1 MFVLLCCAVGKES
14 FTATDALQYIFGLP
28 APQDSS
34 NVGVLSPKAIRLSL
48 QTVLLSLPPEHRA
61 VLVHARGVGL
71 DLVALVRQVAATK
84 LCVAGTEEEYLGKK
98 KKLKKSKKDQE
109 KLNGTN
115 GAAVF
120 NARLDGVITPVVE
133 STLCCDL
140 ELAASQQQSGREHG
154 TLCPL
159 GYAPLPTTSTAP
171 GSSASSTGRGAGLM
185 SMSWAEVLESCG
197 PGNASTVQ
205 SKHWAGG
212 GADGEREADSSQS
225 HCVRVDP
232 WLLARVRAS
241 LLKH

>member
-1 MFVLLCCAVGKES
+1 M
-14 FTATDALQYIFGLP
+14 
-28 APQDSS
+28 
-34 NVGVLSPKAIRLSL
+34 
-48 QTVLLSLPPEHRA
+48 
-61 VLVHARGVGL
+61 LVHARGVGL
-71 DLVALVRQVAATK
+71 DLVALVRQVVAAK
-84 LCVAGTEEEYLGKK
+84 LRVTGTEEEYLGKK

-109 KLNGTN
+109 KLNGAN

-159 GYAPLPTTSTAP
+159 GYAPLPTTSAAAA
-171 GSSASSTGRGAGLM
+171 GSIASSTGRGAGLM

-197 PGNASTVQ
+197 PGNASTIQ

-212 GADGEREADSSQS
+212 GADGEGEADSSQS

-241 LLKH
+241 LLKY